1 MLKRWLTVG
10 GILSVIIILGWFAL
24 PEPSGRVVEGDVAP
38 AFSLPDMDGVEQ
50 ALPKGKVVLLNFW
63 ATWCP
68 PCREE
73 MPSMIKLHKQLQEQG
88 LVVMAA
94 SIDKDVDKLSTFIR
108 EYSIPFQVLQDTDK
122 SVSRQLYGVI
132 RVPESFLIDR
142 EGKVRFHLIGAVN
155 WTDPTVLQAINTML
169 AEKTP
174 D

>member
-10 GILSVIIILGWFAL
+10 GILAVIVILGMFAL
-24 PEPSGRVVEGDVAP
+24 PAPAGRVVEGDIAP
-38 AFSLPDMDGVEQ
+38 VFSLPDMDGVEQ

-73 MPSMIKLHKQLQEQG
+73 MPSMIKLHNQLQDQG
-88 LVVMAA
+88 LVVIAA
-94 SIDKDVDKLSTFIR
+94 SIDKNVDKLSAFIR
-108 EYSIPFQVLQDTDK
+108 EHSIPFQVLQDTDTN
-122 SVSRQLYGVI
+122 VSRQLYGVI

-142 EGKVRFHLIGAVN
+142 QGKVRFHLIGAVN
-155 WTDPTVLQAINTML
+155 WTDPTVLKAINTML